1 MELNKL
7 FKASKKKSRDNPLM
21 NIAIDVLNYT
31 LAAILIGVSLTWILL
46 IRSMWITFRDSPFLD
61 RFDPKPH
68 GTPKVSVILPARNE
82 EGFIDKCLNSLIDQ
96 DYENYEIIAIDD
108 RSDDKTG
115 EIIRNISQNN
125 PKVKYV
131 LAAPKPEKWMGKNWA
146 CVEGF
151 KKATGELLLFTDADT
166 THSQNTISLS
176 VSHLLSYSLDALTVI
191 PKMLC
196 LDIWTKITLPV
207 LSTFLHTRFSALRV
221 NDASKKT
228 GYFFGSFFIITRDTY
243 EKVGTHEGVKSEV
256 VEDGA
261 LGKKVKESG
270 LRMKM
275 VHGEH
280 LVKAV
285 WARDLSTLWHGL
297 KRVMTPLYLQTSS
310 IAVGIFVAVLFLLFM
325 PFPILAYSAIFE
337 PLSLSFTVLF
347 AVSLIAAG
355 LVYLASIM
363 DATKG
368 LGLSAK
374 YALCSPLGSSII
386 VGGFASG
393 ILNAKSNKA
402 VTWRGRTYS
411 IIDTVQNSINL

>member
-1 MELNKL
+1 
-7 FKASKKKSRDNPLM
+7 M
-21 NIAIDVLNYT
+21 NIAIDVFNYT
-31 LAAILIGVSLTWILL
+31 LAAILSGVSLTWIIL

-61 RFDPKPH
+61 KFDPKPH
-68 GTPKVSVILPARNE
+68 GAPKVSVILPARNE

-115 EIIRNISQNN
+115 EIIQNFSQSN
-125 PKVKYV
+125 PKIKYV
-131 LAAPKPEKWMGKNWA
+131 LASPKPEKWMGKNWA
-146 CVEGF
+146 CIEGF
-151 KKATGELLLFTDADT
+151 KRATGELLLFTDADT
-166 THSQNTISLS
+166 THSRSIISLS
-176 VSHLLSYSLDALTVI
+176 VSHLLSYGLDALTVI

-221 NDASKKT
+221 NDSSKKT
-228 GYFFGSFFIITRDTY
+228 GYFFGSFFIMRRDTY
-243 EKVGTHEGVKSEV
+243 EKVGTHEGVKSEI

-261 LGKKVKESG
+261 LGRKVKEAG
-270 LRMKM
+270 FKMKM
-275 VHGEH
+275 VRGEH
-280 LVKAV
+280 LVEAI
-285 WARDLSTLWHGL
+285 WARDLSTLWHAL
-297 KRVMTPLYLQTSS
+297 KRLMTPLYLQTSS

-325 PFPILAYSAIFE
+325 PFPILVYSAIFE
-337 PLSLSFTVLF
+337 PLSLSFTILF
-347 AVSLIAAG
+347 IVSLITAG

-411 IIDTVQNSINL
+411 MTDTTQNSISL